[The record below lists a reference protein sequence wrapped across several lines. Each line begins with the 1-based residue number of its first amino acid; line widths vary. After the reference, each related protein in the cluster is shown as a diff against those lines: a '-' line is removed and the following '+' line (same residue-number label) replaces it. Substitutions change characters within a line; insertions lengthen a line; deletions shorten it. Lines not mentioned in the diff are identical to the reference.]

1 MVFDKRSIVAL
12 KKKIVNVNPFFK
24 RFSSFWIEWWLPI
37 SIASFDAWNVRR
49 QKKIFVISVEET
61 LKNAIKMLNYSI
73 FQLLLPH
80 KLVAFPRVFDIQ

>member
-37 SIASFDAWNVRR
+37 SIASFDAWNVLGATEEDFCHKRGGD
-49 QKKIFVISVEET
+49 VEKCH
-61 LKNAIKMLNYSI
+61 KNVE
-73 FQLLLPH
+73 LLY
-80 KLVAFPRVFDIQ
+80 FPTAVTP